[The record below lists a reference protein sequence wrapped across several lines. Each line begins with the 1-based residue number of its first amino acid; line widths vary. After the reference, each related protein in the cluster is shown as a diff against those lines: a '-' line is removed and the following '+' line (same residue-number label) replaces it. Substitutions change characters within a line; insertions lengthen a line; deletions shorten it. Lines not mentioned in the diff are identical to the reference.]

1 MINYLV
7 IGLYLGDYFPSVPS
21 WVWIVGSVLLVTGLN
36 ILGIKLLATT
46 NLVLVVV
53 QFVFI
58 AVFIALS
65 LGRLLEDQEVQS
77 FTAPFYEP
85 GMETGLIFAGAAV
98 LALSFLGF
106 DAVSTLAEETREP
119 RRRIPLAI
127 LLCALLGGLLYIL
140 ESYVGHLV
148 FPDYQS
154 FADRQDV
161 ASTDVMTAVGAPS
174 STPSSWPPMC
184 PGASPARWRARR
196 ACRASSSPWAATAAC
211 RARSS
216 RASIRSTGPR

>member
-1 MINYLV
+1 M
-7 IGLYLGDYFPSVPS
+7 
-21 WVWIVGSVLLVTGLN
+21 GSSSSLLGLN
-36 ILGIKLLATT
+36 ILGISFLATT

-65 LGRLLEDQEVQS
+65 LGRLLGDQEVQS

-127 LLCALLGGLLYIL
+127 LLCALLGGLLRDIL
-140 ESYVGHLV
+140 ESARAPGVPLDH
-148 FPDYQS
+148 QS
-154 FADRQDV
+154 
-161 ASTDVMTAVGAPS
+161 SPTAR
-174 STPSSWPPMC
+174 T
-184 PGASPARWRARR
+184 SPAPT
-196 ACRASSSPWAATAAC
+196 S
-211 RARSS
+211 
-216 RASIRSTGPR
+216 